1 MASIFELENPAF
13 GNNYRKTTVTT
24 LAASGVQTATAA
36 QLLGGVLV
44 STATAAFNLTTATGA
59 EICTALDAVNQN
71 VVGISFQFSIVNLG
85 TSTYH
90 ITLLAGATGVTVSG
104 DAIVEAGT
112 SSTFR
117 AVVTAANTVVIYK
130 I

>member
-13 GNNYRKTTVTT
+13 GNIYRKTTVTT
-24 LAASGVQTATAA
+24 LAASGAQTATAA
-36 QLLGGVLV
+36 MLLGGVLV
-44 STATAAFNLTTATGA
+44 STATAAFDLTTATGTQ
-59 EICTALDAVNQN
+59 ICTALDAVGQN
-71 VVGISFQFSIVNLG
+71 VIGISFTFSVVNLG
-85 TSTYH
+85 TSTFH
-90 ITLLAGATGVTVSG
+90 VTLVAGASGVTVSG

-117 AVVTAANTVVIYK
+117 AVVTAANTLVIYK

>member
-13 GNNYRKTTVTT
+13 GNIYRKTTVTT
-24 LAASGVQTATAA
+24 LAASGAQTATAA

-71 VVGISFQFSIVNLG
+71 TVGISFQFSIVNLG
-85 TSTYH
+85 TSTFH
-90 ITLLAGATGVTVSG
+90 VTLLAGATGVTVNG

-130 I
+130 V

>member
-13 GNNYRKTTVTT
+13 GNIYRKTTVTT
-24 LAASGVQTATAA
+24 LATSGAQTATAA
-36 QLLGGVLV
+36 QLLGGVFV
-44 STATAAFNLTTATGA
+44 CAATAAFNLTTATGA
-59 EICTALDAVNQN
+59 QICTALDAVGQN
-71 VVGISFQFSIVNLG
+71 FVGISFEFSVVNNG
-85 TSTYH
+85 TSTFH
-90 ITLLAGATGVTVSG
+90 ITLVAGATGVTVSG

-117 AVVTAANTVVIYK
+117 AVVTAANTIVIYK

>member
-24 LAASGVQTATAA
+24 LAASGAQTATAA

-44 STATAAFNLTTATGA
+44 STATAAFALTTATGA

-71 VVGISFQFSIVNLG
+71 VIGISFQFSIVNLG

-90 ITLLAGATGVTVSG
+90 ITLTAGATGVTVSG

-117 AVVTAANTVVIYK
+117 AVVTAANTIVIYK

>member
-24 LAASGVQTATAA
+24 LEASGAQTATAA
-36 QLLGGVLV
+36 QLLGGILV

-59 EICTALDAVNQN
+59 QICTALDAVNQN

-104 DAIVEAGT
+104 DAIVEAGS

>member
-13 GNNYRKTTVTT
+13 GNTYRKTTVTT
-24 LAASGVQTATAA
+24 LAASGAQTATAA

-85 TSTYH
+85 TSTFH
-90 ITLLAGATGVTVSG
+90 VTLLAGATGVTVNG

-130 I
+130 V

>member
-13 GNNYRKTTVTT
+13 GNTYRKATVTT
-24 LAASGVQTATAA
+24 LEASGAQTATAA

-59 EICTALDAVNQN
+59 LICAALDAVNQN

>member
-13 GNNYRKTTVTT
+13 GNIYRKTTVTT
-24 LAASGVQTATAA
+24 LAASGAQTATAA
-36 QLLGGVLV
+36 QLIGGVLV
-44 STATAAFNLTTATGA
+44 STATAAFNLTTDTGA
-59 EICTALDAVNQN
+59 LICAALDTVGQN
-71 VVGISFQFSIVNLG
+71 FVGISFEFSIVNLG
-85 TSTYH
+85 TSTFH
-90 ITLLAGATGVTVSG
+90 VTLVAGATGVTVNG

-130 I
+130 V

>member
-13 GNNYRKTTVTT
+13 GNTYRKTTVTT
-24 LAASGVQTATAA
+24 LAASGAQTATAA

-44 STATAAFNLTTATGA
+44 STATAAFNLTTDTGA
-59 EICTALDAVNQN
+59 LICAALDAVGQN
-71 VVGISFQFSIVNLG
+71 VIGISFTFSIVNLG
-85 TSTYH
+85 TSTFH
-90 ITLLAGATGVTVSG
+90 VTLVAGATGVTVSG

-117 AVVTAANTVVIYK
+117 AVVTAVNTLVIYK
-130 I
+130 V

>member
-13 GNNYRKTTVTT
+13 GNTYRKTTVTT
-24 LAASGVQTATAA
+24 LAASGAQTATAA

-85 TSTYH
+85 TSTFH
-90 ITLLAGATGVTVSG
+90 VTLLAGATGVTVSG

-130 I
+130 V

>member
-13 GNNYRKTTVTT
+13 GNTYRKTTVTT
-24 LAASGVQTATAA
+24 LAASGAQTATAA

-44 STATAAFNLTTATGA
+44 STATAAFNLTTDTGA
-59 EICTALDAVNQN
+59 LICAALDAVGQN
-71 VVGISFQFSIVNLG
+71 VIGISFTFSIVNLG
-85 TSTYH
+85 TSTFH
-90 ITLLAGATGVTVSG
+90 VTLVAGATGVTVSG

-117 AVVTAANTVVIYK
+117 AVVTAANTLVIYK
-130 I
+130 V

>member
-13 GNNYRKTTVTT
+13 GNTYRKTTVTT
-24 LAASGVQTATAA
+24 LAASGAQTATAA

-71 VVGISFQFSIVNLG
+71 TVGISFQFSIVNLG
-85 TSTYH
+85 TSTFH
-90 ITLLAGATGVTVSG
+90 VTLLAGATGVTVNG

-130 I
+130 V

>member
-24 LAASGVQTATAA
+24 LAASGAQTATAA

-44 STATAAFNLTTATGA
+44 STATAAFALTTATGA

-90 ITLLAGATGVTVSG
+90 ITLTAGATGVTVSG

-117 AVVTAANTVVIYK
+117 AVVTAANTIVIYK

>member
-13 GNNYRKTTVTT
+13 GNTYRKTTVTT
-24 LAASGVQTATAA
+24 LAASGAQTATAA
-36 QLLGGVLV
+36 MLLGGVLV
-44 STATAAFNLTTATGA
+44 STATAAFDLTTATGTQ
-59 EICTALDAVNQN
+59 ICTALDAVGQN
-71 VVGISFQFSIVNLG
+71 VIGISFTFSVVNLG
-85 TSTYH
+85 TSTFH
-90 ITLLAGATGVTVSG
+90 VTLVAGASGVTVSG

-117 AVVTAANTVVIYK
+117 AVVTAANTLVIYK

>member
-13 GNNYRKTTVTT
+13 GNIYRKTTVTT
-24 LAASGVQTATAA
+24 LSASGAQTATAA
-36 QLLGGVLV
+36 QLLGGVFV
-44 STATAAFNLTTATGA
+44 SVATAAFALTTATGA
-59 EICTALDAVNQN
+59 QICTALDAVGQN
-71 VVGISFQFSIVNLG
+71 FIGISFEFSIVNNG
-85 TSTYH
+85 TSTFH
-90 ITLLAGATGVTVSG
+90 ITLTAGATGVTLSG

-117 AVVTAANTVVIYK
+117 ALVTAANTIVIYK

>member
-13 GNNYRKTTVTT
+13 GNTYRKTTVTT
-24 LAASGVQTATAA
+24 LAASGAQTATAA

-85 TSTYH
+85 TSTFH
-90 ITLLAGATGVTVSG
+90 VTLLAGATGVTDNG

-130 I
+130 V

>member
-24 LAASGVQTATAA
+24 LSASGAQTATAA

-44 STATAAFNLTTATGA
+44 SVASAAFALTTPTGA
-59 EICTALDAVNQN
+59 LICTALDAVNQN
-71 VVGISFQFSIVNLG
+71 FVGISFQFTIVNNG
-85 TSTYH
+85 TSTFH
-90 ITLLAGATGVTVSG
+90 ITLTAGATGVTLSG

-117 AVVTAANTVVIYK
+117 AVVTAANTIVIYK
-130 I
+130 T